1 MTGETKAKLARRARL
16 AWLSTLSEASA
27 GALGQLCSTLLLY
40 PLDTSKTRVQASLD
54 EGSRGAGEG
63 EGESEAAARGEGAKD
78 ASSTEAWKEWA
89 LSLYVGIETKVS
101 SSASLLA
108 RSGAQQ
114 KSRPP
119 RSLFWDGR

>member
-1 MTGETKAKLARRARL
+1 MTGESKAKLARRARL

-54 EGSRGAGEG
+54 EGGRGAG
-63 EGESEAAARGEGAKD
+63 EGESEAAARGEGAND
-78 ASSTEAWKEWA
+78 ASSTETWKEWA

-101 SSASLLA
+101 
-108 RSGAQQ
+108 
-114 KSRPP
+114 
-119 RSLFWDGR
+119 